1 MDLEQLRKDI
11 AEIDMQIIGL
21 IAKRISIA
29 EDVGRIKLSQGLPV
43 INPEVEAKVIAR
55 YTAMSESTGLSVE
68 VLQSVAKA
76 LIKEAVSHENDLFS
90 EEKRTGLG
98 SGSAAEQ
105 QTGGGGAERQ
115 TGGGG
120 AASERE

>member
-90 EEKRTGLG
+90 KEE
-98 SGSAAEQ
+98 
-105 QTGGGGAERQ
+105 
-115 TGGGG
+115 
-120 AASERE
+120 